1 MRAVARLHCALLAI
15 KEVSRFATE
24 VQRPTGQPRLLSLN
38 GPMSPRGPNCF
49 HWESTHQSCNR
60 RLRGT
65 TNYFIVSLAVADICV
80 GLLGIPFAIVTYL
93 GFPDNFHG
101 CLMMLSFIIITT
113 QSSIFSLLAIA
124 VDRYV
129 AIMNPLR
136 YEYLMTTRTA
146 RWAIALTWALSL
158 LIGMVPLMGWNLG
171 PSQNGCAFTA
181 VIDFDYFV
189 YFNFFGCVLTPLLIM
204 GFIYSTIFWSVRK
217 QLRSIKST
225 DITTSAIEKKKKYFK
240 KEVKAAKSLAIIV
253 GLFAV
258 CWLPLHT
265 LNCIDHLCREAC
277 PYPYELLMTAIL
289 LSHANSAVN
298 PVIYAFRNRDY
309 RNTFKSLVQSCF
321 FCCPWTETVFNLSDQ
336 SVSESRQNQ
345 IQLNAFNR
353 SQMNLIHEALSQS
366 QPAVNQLNS
375 RSPSRLS
382 VVQEPTENVI
392 HENSKHGFHD
402 SVVHP
407 DGQVASLQHKN
418 KRKWFDKIRED
429 LHHLNLD
436 NINPQDRYK
445 WRAAIK
451 PQLYSASMS
460 NPRKTGNNRR

>member
-1 MRAVARLHCALLAI
+1 MAGNVTGYNLTTYEWSTTDIVNITIEIIIAVAAVIGNSFVCIAVY
-15 KEVSRFATE
+15 K
-24 VQRPTGQPRLLSLN
+24 
-38 GPMSPRGPNCF
+38 
-49 HWESTHQSCNR
+49 NR

-65 TNYFIVSLAVADICV
+65 TNYFIASLAVADICV
-80 GLLGIPFAIVTYL
+80 GLLGIPFSIITYL
-93 GFPDNFHG
+93 RLPDNFHG

-124 VDRYV
+124 VDRYI

-146 RWAIALTWALSL
+146 RWAIAAT
-158 LIGMVPLMGWNLG
+158 WNLG
-171 PSQNGCAFTA
+171 PSQNGCAFTD
-181 VIDFDYFV
+181 VIDFNYFV

-265 LNCIDHLCREAC
+265 LNCITHFCGGLCAF
-277 PYPYELLMTAIL
+277 PYELLMTSIL

-309 RNTFKSLVQSCF
+309 RNTFKSLVTTCF
-321 FCCPWTETVFNLSDQ
+321 FCCPWTESMLNVSDQ
-336 SVSESRQNQ
+336 SNSGAESRHNH

-353 SQMNLIHEALSQS
+353 SQMNLIHGALSQS
-366 QPAVNQLNS
+366 KASVNKLNS
-375 RSPSRLS
+375 RTPSRQS
-382 VVQEPTENVI
+382 VLQGSTEKVN
-392 HENSKHGFHD
+392 HENYNVGKVLKSRQSD
-402 SVVHP
+402 L
-407 DGQVASLQHKN
+407 SLTSISTNQ
-418 KRKWFDKIRED
+418 
-429 LHHLNLD
+429 
-436 NINPQDRYK
+436 INE
-445 WRAAIK
+445 
-451 PQLYSASMS
+451 LEC
-460 NPRKTGNNRR
+460 

>member
-1 MRAVARLHCALLAI
+1 MREVFVWTSDWRTVRSKGGLKGINLKASEINSLQRMQNRTMEGNVTGRNSTNELSTIAIVNITVEIIIAVAAVTGNSFVCLAVY
-15 KEVSRFATE
+15 K
-24 VQRPTGQPRLLSLN
+24 
-38 GPMSPRGPNCF
+38 
-49 HWESTHQSCNR
+49 NR

-93 GFPDNFHG
+93 GFPHNFHG

-336 SVSESRQNQ
+336 SVSESRHNQ

-353 SQMNLIHEALSQS
+353 SQINLIHGALSQS

-375 RSPSRLS
+375 RSPSKLS
-382 VVQEPTENVI
+382 VVQEPTENVN
-392 HENSKHGFHD
+392 HENSMVGKILKARQSD
-402 SVVHP
+402 L
-407 DGQVASLQHKN
+407 SLTSITTNQ
-418 KRKWFDKIRED
+418 
-429 LHHLNLD
+429 
-436 NINPQDRYK
+436 INE
-445 WRAAIK
+445 
-451 PQLYSASMS
+451 LE
-460 NPRKTGNNRR
+460 

>member
-1 MRAVARLHCALLAI
+1 MACNITGQNLTTSIDWTTTTIVSITVEIIIAVAAIIGNSFVCLAVY
-15 KEVSRFATE
+15 K
-24 VQRPTGQPRLLSLN
+24 
-38 GPMSPRGPNCF
+38 
-49 HWESTHQSCNR
+49 NR

-80 GLLGIPFAIVTYL
+80 GLLGIPFAIVTAL
-93 GFPDNFHG
+93 GLPDNFYG

-146 RWAIALTWALSL
+146 RWAIAATWTLSL

-171 PSQNGCAFTA
+171 PAQNGCGFTD

-217 QLRSIKST
+217 QLRLIKST

-265 LNCIDHLCREAC
+265 LNCITHFTKDPCAF
-277 PYPYELLMTAIL
+277 PYELLMTAIL

-309 RNTFKSLVQSCF
+309 RITFKSLVQTCF
-321 FCCPWTETVFNLSDQ
+321 FCCPWTEIVLNVSDQ
-336 SVSESRQNQ
+336 SQSGVESRHNH
-345 IQLNAFNR
+345 IQLRSLSR
-353 SQMNLIHEALSQS
+353 SQRNLIHGALSQS
-366 QPAVNQLNS
+366 KSSVNQMNS
-375 RSPSRLS
+375 RTPSKLS
-382 VVQEPTENVI
+382 VLQGSTEKVD
-392 HENSKHGFHD
+392 HENYKVGKVLKKRQSD
-402 SVVHP
+402 L
-407 DGQVASLQHKN
+407 SLTSISTNQ
-418 KRKWFDKIRED
+418 
-429 LHHLNLD
+429 
-436 NINPQDRYK
+436 INE
-445 WRAAIK
+445 
-451 PQLYSASMS
+451 LEC
-460 NPRKTGNNRR
+460 